1 MNSRKKIRTQK
12 GPALWEKAKKI
23 IPGGGQLLSKRGE
36 MFLPGLWPSY
46 YKKAKG
52 VIVEDLDGNKF
63 LDMALM
69 GVGSCILGYADPDVD
84 RAVKKAIDDGSMSTL
99 NAPEEVELAELLCKI
114 HPWADMARFA
124 RTGGEAVAIAV
135 RIARASSKKDKVAF
149 CGYHG
154 WLDWYLSANL
164 ADNKN
169 LDGHLL
175 AGLKPAGVPRC
186 LKGTALPFHYNN
198 IKELEEIVSKN
209 KGEIGAIVMEPYK
222 YKEPE
227 DGFLQKVRKIADE
240 IGAVLIFDEI
250 SIGWRVHPGG
260 IHMLYGVNPDMAVF
274 SKAMGNGYPMSAII
288 GTRKIM
294 EAAQETFISS
304 TNWTEKIGPAA
315 ALATIKKLRKNKVPV
330 HLKKIGGYIRQ
341 EAEKLIK
348 KYGLAIEIVGP
359 PALVIYKLNYGKDN
373 QTVKTLYIQ
382 EMLKRGILASTI
394 IYISYAHNKNHTDR
408 YLKALDE
415 VLAVLSQAIKEKD
428 VNKFLEGEAA
438 HEGFQRLN

>member
-1 MNSRKKIRTQK
+1 MNSKIKINTRK
-12 GPALWEKAKKI
+12 GAALWEKAKKI

-69 GVGSCILGYADPDVD
+69 GVGSCILGYADPDVN
-84 RAVKKAIDDGSMSTL
+84 RAVKKVIDNGSMSTL

-124 RTGGEAVAIAV
+124 RTGGEAAAIAV
-135 RIARASSKKDKVAF
+135 RIARAHSKKDKVAF

-154 WLDWYLSANL
+154 WLDWYLSSNL

-175 AGLKPAGVPRC
+175 AGLKPAGVPRG
-186 LKGTALPFHYNN
+186 LKGTALPFHYNK
-198 IKELEEIVSKN
+198 IKELENIVSNN
-209 KGEIGAIVMEPYK
+209 KGEIGTIVMEPYK

-227 DGFLQKVRKIADE
+227 NGFLLKVRKIADE
-240 IGAVLIFDEI
+240 IGAVLVFDEI

-260 IHMLYGVNPDMAVF
+260 IHMLYGVKPDIAVF
-274 SKAMGNGYPMSAII
+274 SKAIGNGYPMAAVI
-288 GTRKIM
+288 GTKKVM

-315 ALATIKKLRKNKVPV
+315 ALATIKKIRKNKVPA
-330 HLKKIGGYIRQ
+330 HLKKIGGYIRS
-341 EAEKLIK
+341 EARRLIK
-348 KYGLAIEIVGP
+348 KYDLAIKIVGP
-359 PALVIYKLNYGKDN
+359 EALVIYQLNFGKEN
-373 QTVKTLYIQ
+373 QAIKTLFIQ
-382 EMLKRGILASTI
+382 EMLRRGILASMI
-394 IYISYAHNKNHTDR
+394 IYISYAHQKSHADQ

-415 VLAVLSQAIKEKD
+415 VLAVISRAVKEKSID
-428 VNKFLEGEAA
+428 KFLEGKIS